1 MLTALSSLPAG
12 ENEDA
17 EHTNENVLDV
27 RVIIHDDSHYAHPRK
42 ERGRLAYDMPPVQKQ
57 LPGRIKPPIINLHGS
72 KYSGK
77 GRVGCRSSGRT
88 MLLSPLVSRSTSPSL
103 R

>member
-1 MLTALSSLPAG
+1 MRARCPGTSSGKEFIMAMRASLTALSSFPAG

-42 ERGRLAYDMPPVQKQ
+42 ERGCLADDMPPVQKQ

-72 KYSGK
+72 STQGK
-77 GRVGCRSSGRT
+77 AG
-88 MLLSPLVSRSTSPSL
+88 
-103 R
+103 